1 MRLSQLAISI
11 LLLSSV
17 ACKKSTDTTTAPPT
31 GGGTGTG
38 VGNTQ
43 PFTGTSNK
51 LVVSTALN
59 LSTSWIELGEDTVF
73 TQIPVSTGLF
83 KNMPTGFDNKILS
96 LFLPKGYMA
105 VFAVNEDG
113 SGESSTFV
121 AIDSAV
127 RVNLPT
133 RLRNNISY
141 IRYIK
146 INNPNKKGTCSVT
159 ETTVTALAS
168 EWYYGWSL
176 DKNSF
181 TNQQYVPMTWG
192 RTSATDLNVLN
203 LINRKDIDHLLSFN
217 EPDNTAQANISVDT
231 AIARYRVML
240 RTGLRLGSPA
250 CKEENTFG
258 TGGKWLPTFMA
269 QAQTL
274 RMRVDHIAIHWYDWG
289 NFSNNQATDS
299 LTAERVFQR
308 FQSFIQNTRSAYPNM
323 PIWITEYNA
332 NVNRS
337 SITVQKYFMK
347 LSSEWLNT
355 LPYIERYSFF
365 FEHNYPAVTTPG
377 VLSELGAYWKSL
389 PSTKSFSGNIF
400 GDAIL
405 IR

>member
-181 TNQQYVPMTWG
+181 TNKQYVPMTWG
-192 RTSATDLNVLN
+192 RTSATDINVLN

-217 EPDNTAQANISVDT
+217 EPDNTAQSNISVDT

-258 TGGKWLPTFMA
+258 AGKWLPTFMA

-389 PSTKSFSGNIF
+389 PSTKSFNGNIF

>member
-1 MRLSQLAISI
+1 MRFLQLAIAV
-11 LLLSSV
+11 LLLGAV
-17 ACKKSTDTTTAPPT
+17 ACKKTTDTTTPPPT
-31 GGGTGTG
+31 GGGTGI
-38 VGNTQ
+38 GNST
-43 PFTGTSNK
+43 PFTGTSSK

-59 LSTSWIELGEDTVF
+59 LSTSWMELGEDTVF
-73 TQIPVSTGLF
+73 TQIPITVGLF
-83 KNMPTGFDNKILS
+83 KNMPTGFDNKIQS
-96 LFLPKGYMA
+96 FFLPRGYMA

-121 AIDSAV
+121 AVDSAI
-127 RVNLPT
+127 RANLPT
-133 RLRNNISY
+133 RLRNNVSY

-146 INNPNKKGTCSVT
+146 VNNPNKKGTCSVT
-159 ETTVTALAS
+159 ESTVTALAS
-168 EWYYGWSL
+168 EWYYGWSI

-192 RTSATDLNVLN
+192 RNAATDANVFT

-231 AIARYRVML
+231 ALARYRVML

-258 TGGKWLPTFMA
+258 AGGKWLSTFMA

-289 NFSNNQATDS
+289 NPTASQATDS
-299 LTAERVFQR
+299 LTAERIFQR
-308 FQSFIQNTRSAYPNM
+308 FQTFIQNTRAAYPDK

-332 NVNRS
+332 NVNRPN
-337 SITVQKYFMK
+337 ITIQKYFMK

-377 VLSELGAYWKSL
+377 VLSDLGAYWKSL
-389 PSTKSFSGNIF
+389 PSTKAFSGNIF